1 MIHAPARPTDPD
13 HGQGRDFQDVGRN
26 SKTMRQCC
34 HYEKSNIK
42 GRMVTSMRI
51 KNRVLL
57 LISNFVILSLVIGC
71 AVTDTSRPAPSASVQ
86 PRESIL
92 RVGVST
98 NAPPL
103 IYKQGQQIVGLEAEL
118 AEEFAK
124 FLGKSVSFVELEWED
139 QIPALLSNRIDIIMS
154 GMSITKMRQLR
165 IAFSEPYFRTGQMG
179 LIHRSSE
186 KRMSGGY
193 YSIYAWAIQIRFGVV
208 KATTGEFFVKKNL
221 SKARKIS
228 SFQTSREAVNALKYR
243 KVDMVIHDAPIIL
256 SLAAENESE
265 GLIALPSLL
274 TEEYLAWGIRK
285 NDVELLSSANT
296 FLETLKDDGRLN
308 IIVNRWIPFAK

>member
-1 MIHAPARPTDPD
+1 
-13 HGQGRDFQDVGRN
+13 
-26 SKTMRQCC
+26 
-34 HYEKSNIK
+34 
-42 GRMVTSMRI
+42 MVISMRI

-57 LISNFVILSLVIGC
+57 LISNLVIFSLIIGC
-71 AVTDTSRPAPSASVQ
+71 AAMDSSKTASSADVQ
-86 PRESIL
+86 PDESIL

-98 NAPPL
+98 NAPPI
-103 IYKQGQQIVGLEAEL
+103 IYKQGDKIVGLEAEL

-139 QIPALLSNRIDIIMS
+139 QIPALLGNRIDIIMS
-154 GMSITKMRQLR
+154 GMTITKMRQVR
-165 IAFSEPYFRTGQMG
+165 IAFSEPYFRTGQMA
-179 LIHRSSE
+179 LIHQDSK
-186 KRMSGGY
+186 KRIPGGY

-208 KATTGEFFVKKNL
+208 KATTGEFFVKKHL
-221 SKARKIS
+221 SKAKKIS
-228 SFQTSREAVNALKYR
+228 SFPTSREAVKALKYR
-243 KVDMVIHDAPIIL
+243 EVDMVIHDAPIIL

-285 NDVELLSSANT
+285 NDVELLASANT

-308 IIVNRWIPFAK
+308 IIVNRWIPFTK